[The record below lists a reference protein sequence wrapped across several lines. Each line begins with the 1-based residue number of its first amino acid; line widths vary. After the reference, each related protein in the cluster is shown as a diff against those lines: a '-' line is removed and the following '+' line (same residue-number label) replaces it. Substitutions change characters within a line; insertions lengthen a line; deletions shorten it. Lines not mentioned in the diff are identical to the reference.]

1 MNERPAYTKE
11 EYKVAEEAFL
21 QCHKSITSKEQAIKI
36 ANIASML
43 LACSMPSLVEA
54 FGKEFAQT
62 SRKFM
67 SDLETYCAFAEQ
79 SEYNN
84 TKGVY
89 LYVQNIIDMIR
100 EDIEDD
106 KTEE

>member
-1 MNERPAYTKE
+1 MNEHPNYTKE
-11 EYKVAEEAFL
+11 EYNVAEEVFTK
-21 QCHKSITSKEQAIKI
+21 CYESITSKEQAVKI

-43 LACSMPSLVEA
+43 LAVSMPSLIEA
-54 FGKEFAQT
+54 FGKDFAQT

-84 TKGVY
+84 TKGIY
-89 LYVQNIIDMIR
+89 LYVKNIIDMIR
-100 EDIEDD
+100 EDVEDD
-106 KTEE
+106 NKE